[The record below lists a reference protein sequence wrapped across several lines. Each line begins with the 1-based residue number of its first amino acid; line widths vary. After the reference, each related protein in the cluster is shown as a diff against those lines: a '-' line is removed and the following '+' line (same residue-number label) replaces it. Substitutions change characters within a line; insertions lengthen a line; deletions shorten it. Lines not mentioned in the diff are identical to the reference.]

1 MIQLFCE
8 PHGGI
13 TLSKKIALIKG
24 GINSERDVS
33 LVTGEAFEKALRDL
47 GHDYVVID
55 ADKDFLKKLLDV
67 KDQVSMALLALHGKL
82 AEDGVVQGICE
93 YIKLPYTGAGVLG
106 SALGFDKYYFK
117 QILKF
122 HDLPNAKFEL
132 VHAKEQNLDTVTTK
146 FSYPLV
152 VKPSREGSS
161 VGVSICQNEEDFRKG
176 LKLAAQYDSEIL
188 VEEFLDGQELTV
200 PILID
205 RALTPIE
212 IRPKT
217 RFYDYEN
224 KYTSGNTDYIIPPE
238 LPEETIQQLKDL
250 AWKTHQACRARV
262 YSRVDFRMH
271 NGKPHIIEINTLPG
285 CTPTSLVPKAAAHEG
300 IQFPQFIQLL
310 IDNAGLDYEGVR

>member
-1 MIQLFCE
+1 M
-8 PHGGI
+8 
-13 TLSKKIALIKG
+13 SKKIALIKG
-24 GINSERDVS
+24 GINSERNVS
-33 LVTGEAFEKALRDL
+33 LVTGEAFEAALKEL

-55 ADKDFLKKLLDV
+55 ADKDFLQKLLAV
-67 KDQVSMALLALHGKL
+67 REQVSVALLALHGKL

-122 HDLPNAKFEL
+122 HDLPNANFEL
-132 VHAKEQNLDTVTTK
+132 VHARQQNLEEVTTK

-161 VGVSICQNEEDFRKG
+161 VGVTICQSEEDFHKG
-176 LKLAAQYDSEIL
+176 LKLASQYDSEIL
-188 VEEFLDGQELTV
+188 VEEYLEGPELTV

-205 RALTPIE
+205 RPLIPIE
-212 IRPKT
+212 IRPKV

-224 KYTSGNTDYIIPPE
+224 KYTAGNTEYIIPPE
-238 LPEETIQQLKDL
+238 LPDETIEELKEL

-271 NGKPHIIEINTLPG
+271 NGRPHIIEINTLPG
-285 CTPTSLVPKAAAHEG
+285 CTPTSLVPKAAAYEG

>member
-1 MIQLFCE
+1 MDI
-8 PHGGI
+8 GGLI
-13 TLSKKIALIKG
+13 VSKKIALIKG
-24 GINSERDVS
+24 GISAERDIS
-33 LVTGEAFEKALRDL
+33 LATGAAFEKALKDL
-47 GHDYVVID
+47 GHDYLVID
-55 ADKDFLKKLLDV
+55 ADENFLQKLLDV
-67 KDQVSMALLALHGKL
+67 RDQVSMALLALHGKM

-117 QILKF
+117 QILSF
-122 HDLPNAKFEL
+122 HDLPNARFEL
-132 VHAKEQNLDTVTTK
+132 VHTK
-146 FSYPLV
+146 KVKLEEVQTEFTWPVV

-161 VGVSICQNEEDFRKG
+161 VGVSICNNPEEFQKG
-176 LKLAAQYDSEIL
+176 LKLAAQFDSEVL
-188 VEEFLDGQELTV
+188 VEEYLEGPELTV

-212 IRPKT
+212 IRPKV

-224 KYTSGNTDYIIPPE
+224 KYTAGNTEYIIPPE
-238 LPEETIQQLKDL
+238 LPEATIQELKDL
-250 AWKTHQACRARV
+250 AWRAHQASRARV

-271 NGKPHIIEINTLPG
+271 KGKPYIIEINTLPG